1 LSALQEDILQR
12 QGLGTALYGQLEIQN
27 IKN

>member
-12 QGLGTALYGQLEIQN
+12 LGWGATLSGQLEIQA
-27 IKN
+27 IGS